1 MWGKSRDQALD
12 FPQPI
17 MRAGGELRPR
27 SGTPPAQDHT
37 NRGPGPIPYD
47 TISQDGSC
55 VPIEA
60 EVQRKHMD
68 DPPENNGGTSVAT
81 RVLLIDDDL
90 QILPLLQRGL
100 AYEGFEVY
108 TAVDGES
115 GLAAAR
121 QHQPHIVLLD
131 IVMPG
136 LDGFEV
142 CRRLR
147 LQEDIA
153 IIMLTARD
161 EVTDKVS
168 ALNLGADDYVPKPFA
183 FDELLARIRAV
194 LRRHKV
200 GGEPLTY
207 ADLELDQ
214 ATREVRRARQE
225 IELTPQEYKLL
236 LFFMRHPRQVLSR
249 EQILERIWGYT
260 SEIDTHVL
268 EVYIGHLRQKLEANG
283 GTRLIHTIRGFG
295 YALRE

>member
-1 MWGKSRDQALD
+1 MYGKN
-12 FPQPI
+12 
-17 MRAGGELRPR
+17 
-27 SGTPPAQDHT
+27 H
-37 NRGPGPIPYD
+37 
-47 TISQDGSC
+47 
-55 VPIEA
+55 
-60 EVQRKHMD
+60 
-68 DPPENNGGTSVAT
+68 NNGGRHVAT
-81 RVLLIDDDL
+81 RILLVDDDL

-115 GLAAAR
+115 GLAAAK
-121 QHQPHIVLLD
+121 QYQPHIVLLD
-131 IVMPG
+131 ITMPG

-147 LQEDIA
+147 LQEDFA

-183 FDELLARIRAV
+183 FDELVARVRAV

-200 GGEPLTY
+200 GGEPLVY

-214 ATREVRRARQE
+214 ATREVRRAGQR
-225 IELTPQEYKLL
+225 IELTAQEYTLL
-236 LFFMRHPRQVLSR
+236 LYFMRHPRQVLGR
-249 EQILERIWGYT
+249 EQILERVWGYHT
-260 SEIDTHVL
+260 EIDSHVL
-268 EVYIGHLRQKLEANG
+268 EVYIGHLRQKLEAHG
-283 GTRLIHTIRGFG
+283 GARLIQTMRGYG